1 MVASQNVFAA
11 EFVGPRGAPG
21 LSMTRVAGFA
31 VAAVLHAVALYALV
45 NGLTTSAPTPV
56 PVMTSIVAAPETA
69 PPAPPPPVQP
79 DFRPPPP
86 AFVPTPTVRLQ
97 KSPPPT
103 AITNVTEVPPPTL
116 AAPPAAKVAAPP
128 APVRVGPG
136 LDLAHS
142 REPEYPPVSRRLHE
156 QGSLIVRVLVGA
168 DGRAIDVKLEQSCG
182 YPRLDEAAL
191 EGIRRSYRFIP
202 ATVDGRPEQAWFT
215 FKFTWKLT

>member
-1 MVASQNVFAA
+1 MGTSQTVFAA
-11 EFVGPRGAPG
+11 EFGRRGVSGVSAPRLAG
-21 LSMTRVAGFA
+21 LA
-31 VAAVLHAVALYALV
+31 VAAVLHAVAVYALV
-45 NGLTTSAPTPV
+45 NSLAPRAPAPL
-56 PVMTSIVAAPETA
+56 PVMTTIVAAPETA

-79 DFRPPPP
+79 SFRPPPP

-97 KSPPPT
+97 TPPPRT
-103 AITNVTEVPPPTL
+103 AITTVTETPPP
-116 AAPPAAKVAAPP
+116 APPAPPAAKVAAPS

-156 QGSLIVRVLVGA
+156 QGSLIVRVLVGV

-191 EGIRRSYRFIP
+191 DGIRSSYRFVP